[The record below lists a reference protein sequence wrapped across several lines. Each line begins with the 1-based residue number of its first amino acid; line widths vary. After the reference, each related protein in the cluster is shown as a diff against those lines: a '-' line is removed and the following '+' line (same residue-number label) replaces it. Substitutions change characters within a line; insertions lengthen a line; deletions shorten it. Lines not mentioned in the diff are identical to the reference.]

1 MDALSYKLE
10 VILMGLIK
18 QRANQP
24 QGEAAIKKSHCIRSS
39 PLFIYLFLGR
49 GFRICSHTKL
59 SFSCSTQLTLWS
71 CSPPAPYF
79 MFRSELTGLF

>member
-18 QRANQP
+18 QRANQL

-39 PLFIYLFLGR
+39 ALFIYLFLGR
-49 GFRICSHTKL
+49 G
-59 SFSCSTQLTLWS
+59 W
-71 CSPPAPYF
+71 
-79 MFRSELTGLF
+79 

>member
-18 QRANQP
+18 QRANQL

-39 PLFIYLFLGR
+39 ALFIYLFLGR

-59 SFSCSTQLTLWS
+59 SMSFSCSTQLNPLV
-71 CSPPAPYF
+71 
-79 MFRSELTGLF
+79 MFTTRPLL